1 MIRKNKSLSLKQKRA
16 SRHLRG
22 NKEYKEYVLSVSSS
36 NKRRLMSIYLFL
48 FIDAWFTLF
57 LLVSSSTFLTYQWG
71 INLDFNTFKS
81 NYNYDMASVVW
92 FSVLSGII
100 LTTVLYR
107 PLSHSIWFK
116 PLWDKL
122 EQEVTSKQCVD
133 EREQENGK
141 R

>member
-16 SRHLRG
+16 SSHLRG
-22 NKEYKEYVLSVSSS
+22 NKEYILSVSSS
-36 NKRRLMSIYLFL
+36 NKSRLMNIYLFL
-48 FIDAWFTLF
+48 LIDAWFTLF
-57 LLVSSSTFLTYQWG
+57 LLFSSSIFLTYQWF

-81 NYNYDMASVVW
+81 NYNYDAASVVW
-92 FSVLSGII
+92 FSILSAII

-122 EQEVTSKQCVD
+122 EHESK
-133 EREQENGK
+133 ERVK
-141 R
+141 

>member
-1 MIRKNKSLSLKQKRA
+1 MVRKNKSLSLKQKRA

-22 NKEYKEYVLSVSSS
+22 NKEYVLSASSS
-36 NKRRLMSIYLFL
+36 KKRRLMSIYLFL
-48 FIDAWFTLF
+48 FIDAWLTLF
-57 LLVSSSTFLTYQWG
+57 LLVSSSIFLTYQWG

-133 EREQENGK
+133 EREQDNGK

>member
-22 NKEYKEYVLSVSSS
+22 NMRDNNEYVLSASSS
-36 NKRRLMSIYLFL
+36 SKRRLMNIYLFL

-57 LLVSSSTFLTYQWG
+57 LLVSSSIFITYQWG

-81 NYNYDMASVVW
+81 NYNYDMASVAW
-92 FSVLSGII
+92 FSVLSAII
-100 LTTVLYR
+100 LTTVLYK

-122 EQEVTSKQCVD
+122 EQESK
-133 EREQENGK
+133 ERE
-141 R
+141 

>member
-16 SRHLRG
+16 SRYLRG
-22 NKEYKEYVLSVSSS
+22 NMRDNKEYVLSASSS
-36 NKRRLMSIYLFL
+36 SKRRLMNIYLFL

-57 LLVSSSTFLTYQWG
+57 LLVSSSIFLTYQWG

-81 NYNYDMASVVW
+81 NYNYDMASVAW
-92 FSVLSGII
+92 FSVLSAII
-100 LTTVLYR
+100 LTTVLYK

-122 EQEVTSKQCVD
+122 EQESK
-133 EREQENGK
+133 ERE
-141 R
+141 

>member
-1 MIRKNKSLSLKQKRA
+1 MIRKNRTLSLKQKRA

-22 NKEYKEYVLSVSSS
+22 NKEYILSASSS
-36 NKRRLMSIYLFL
+36 NKSRLMNIYLFL
-48 FIDAWFTLF
+48 FINAWFTLF
-57 LLVSSSTFLTYQWG
+57 LLFSSSIFLTYQWF

-81 NYNYDMASVVW
+81 NYNYDAASVVW
-92 FSVLSGII
+92 FSILSAII

-122 EQEVTSKQCVD
+122 EQKSK
-133 EREQENGK
+133 ERVK
-141 R
+141 

>member
-22 NKEYKEYVLSVSSS
+22 NKEYKEYVLSASSS
-36 NKRRLMSIYLFL
+36 KKRRLMSIYLFL
-48 FIDAWFTLF
+48 FIDAWLTLF
-57 LLVSSSTFLTYQWG
+57 LLVSSSIFLTYQWG

-81 NYNYDMASVVW
+81 NYNYDMASVAW
-92 FSVLSGII
+92 FSVLSAII

-133 EREQENGK
+133 EREQDNGK

>member
-1 MIRKNKSLSLKQKRA
+1 MFRKNRTLSLKQKRA

-22 NKEYKEYVLSVSSS
+22 NKEYILSASSS
-36 NKRRLMSIYLFL
+36 NKSRLMNICLFL
-48 FIDAWFTLF
+48 FINAWFTLF
-57 LLVSSSTFLTYQWG
+57 LLFSSSIFLTYQWF

-81 NYNYDMASVVW
+81 NYNYDAASVVW
-92 FSVLSGII
+92 FSILSAII

-122 EQEVTSKQCVD
+122 EQESK
-133 EREQENGK
+133 ERVK
-141 R
+141 